1 MIKKAVVLFTCL
13 LLMTACVTKEIVM
26 EKMSYKGNTLVLN
39 LDRAIGTG
47 YEWSEVYKSD
57 NLSIDVWKFEN
68 LNKDKRASGGRGVEH
83 IECSVKDNEVAYL
96 IVKYARSWEHGADY
110 ETYIIKSK
118 NNEII
123 EVEEI
128 RHNFSSDIE
137 VVYTSK
143 DDKELSVELLKG
155 YEYEEREDDI
165 LGLIIKNNN
174 GQFGI
179 YYNPELIN
187 DMNEG
192 IYKKDIKIGN
202 IDYRYYENDTEFWFI
217 GGNGICCIGE
227 SSLDKLDMIK
237 MLDSTRYEG

>member
-1 MIKKAVVLFTCL
+1 MKRIITLFICL
-13 LLMTACVTKEIVM
+13 LMMASCITKEINM
-26 EKMSYKGNTLVLN
+26 EKMNYKGNTLVLN

-57 NLSIDVWKFEN
+57 NLSIDVWKFES
-68 LNKDKRASGGRGVEH
+68 LNKDKRVSGGRGVEH
-83 IECSVKDNEVAYL
+83 IECSIKDNEEAYL

-110 ETYIIKSK
+110 ETFIIKSN

-128 RHNFSSDIE
+128 RHNYSSNIE
-137 VVYTSK
+137 VVYASK
-143 DDKELSVELLKG
+143 DDKELSVEVLKD
-155 YEYEEREDDI
+155 YEYEERQDDT
-165 LGLIIKNNN
+165 LGLIIKNND

-192 IYKKDIKIGN
+192 IYKKDVKIGD
-202 IDYRYYENDTEFWFI
+202 IDYKLYENDTDFYLI
-217 GGNGICCIGE
+217 GGNGICCVGE
-227 SSLDKLDMIK
+227 KNLNKLDVIK